1 LPKVR
6 LTKAFCESAAC
17 EPGKKK
23 TTYWCTATTGFILE
37 VRPSGA
43 TYALRFIDEHNV
55 QRQHRI
61 GSTKD
66 VSHAQ
71 AEKMAKRLRSEVV
84 LGGNPAA
91 ERQKKRSVPTYGEL
105 AAEHLDY
112 ARSLKSYSSTE
123 IALRVHIL
131 PRWAKVRLTDVTPQA
146 VAKWLQEKDE
156 EGLKPATVDRIRM
169 TFGRSWE
176 LGRRFKIPGA
186 ETNPVRGIPRAKY
199 DNKRSR
205 YLSADE
211 MARLLTAAE
220 ASLNPRLRDIIALLG
235 LTGARVTE
243 LLTAELRHV
252 DLDRRVWFIPTTK
265 NGTARHVPLSA
276 AAVEIIEKLPTF
288 KDCPY
293 LIPNPET
300 KKPFVSIKRAWQTAR
315 RAARL
320 NEVHLHDLRHSFAS
334 ACVNSGISL
343 LAVGKVLGHKDYKST
358 MRYAHLAN
366 DTLLAAVEAGAARL
380 RASGAQK

>member
-1 LPKVR
+1 LPRQR

-23 TTYWCTATTGFILE
+23 TLYWCTATTGFILE
-37 VRPSGA
+37 VRPNGA
-43 TYALRFIDEHNV
+43 TYALRFIDEHGV

-61 GSTKD
+61 GNTKD
-66 VSHAQ
+66 ISHAQ

-131 PRWAKVRLTDVTPQA
+131 PRWGKVRLTDITPQA

-156 EGLKPATVDRIRM
+156 EGLKPATVDRVRM

-205 YLSADE
+205 FLSAEELD
-211 MARLLTAAE
+211 RLLKAAE
-220 ASLNPRLRDIIALLG
+220 TSLNPRLRDILALLS
-235 LTGARVTE
+235 LTGARVGE
-243 LLTAELRHV
+243 LLCAELHHI
-252 DLDRRVWFIPTTK
+252 DIEQRVWFIPTTK
-265 NGTARHVPLSA
+265 NGSSRHVPLSDA
-276 AAVEIIEKLPTF
+276 AIEIVKSLPRF

-293 LIPNPET
+293 LIPNHET
-300 KKPFVSIKRAWQTAR
+300 KKPYVSIKHSWQTAR
-315 RAARL
+315 KKAGL
-320 NEVHLHDLRHSFAS
+320 PELHVHDLRHSFAS
-334 ACVNSGISL
+334 ACVNSGVSL
-343 LAVGKVLGHKDYKST
+343 LTVGKLLGHKDYSST
-358 MRYAHLAN
+358 MRYSHLAN
-366 DTLLAAVEAGAARL
+366 DTLAAAVEAGAARL
-380 RASGAQK
+380 GAANARN